1 MVNNS
6 LQDYGYTRMK
16 AYNKTHL
23 YFEQVS
29 DEKNGEI
36 IDKFWVVKDQVVPS
50 YAKLNAIN

>member
-1 MVNNS
+1 
-6 LQDYGYTRMK
+6 MK

-50 YAKLNAIN
+50 YAKLNTID